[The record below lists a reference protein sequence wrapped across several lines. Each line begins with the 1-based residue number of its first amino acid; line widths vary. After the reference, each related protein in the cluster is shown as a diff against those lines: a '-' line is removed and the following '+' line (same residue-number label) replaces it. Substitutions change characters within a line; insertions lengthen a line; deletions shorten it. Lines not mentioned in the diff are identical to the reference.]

1 MSYRDPPE
9 IPVEDPQVRAA
20 LTVIRLALMELAR
33 QLTFRDVTVT
43 LPNNTPVTVFHGL
56 GRVMKTYVIGA
67 VAGATATGRLVETG
81 RDPSKSIE
89 LTATGFGATVTV
101 PVRFW

>member
-20 LTVIRLALMELAR
+20 LNVIRLALVELAR
-33 QLTFRDVTVT
+33 QLNFRDVVVT
-43 LPNNTPVTVFHGL
+43 LPAGVPVTVFHGL
-56 GRVMKTYVIGA
+56 ERVMRTYVIGA

-81 RDPSKSIE
+81 RDPARSIE